1 MLTVLIYILCKQQMK
16 PVKKDLWLE
25 CRCGHIFIP
34 RIMTFLFFRDET
46 QKLTIYSWKNNSNA
60 TAKNSQ
66 LFSKLKVV
74 HLKSRKY
81 MTSGYMVFC
90 YQNCSDLL
98 REKIVLVIE
107 KNFWNSRLKAEN
119 FQNFWDHLN
128 NLFKQWKVRTIFGNR
143 MLF

>member
-1 MLTVLIYILCKQQMK
+1 MK

-34 RIMTFLFFRDET
+34 RIMTFLFLEMRLRDWLYT
-46 QKLTIYSWKNNSNA
+46 RGKITPMLLQRIHN
-60 TAKNSQ
+60 
-66 LFSKLKVV
+66 FFKLKVV

-81 MTSGYMVFC
+81 MTSGYMVFY

-98 REKIVLVIE
+98 WEKIGLVIE
-107 KNFWNSRLKAEN
+107 KNFWNSRLKADN
-119 FQNFWDHLN
+119 LQNIWDHYN
-128 NLFKQWKVRTIFGNR
+128 PRRTIYSNNERLVQFLKR